1 MQSANGSGGILRI
14 MGDVLPFDLLPL
26 ARHFIHLR
34 DTQTIMPTI
43 QTRITTLL
51 NIRYPIILPGM
62 SWISTPELV
71 AAVSN
76 AGGLG
81 ILALGPLSP
90 EETAASIR
98 RIREL
103 TDQPFGVNVALLMP
117 GAVDNAKVALAERV
131 PVINFSLG
139 KGDWLIKACHEYG
152 GKVIATVTTAK
163 HALGAEAQGVDAL
176 LVTGHEAAAHGGE
189 VTSMVLIPAIADVVQ
204 IPVIGC
210 GGFAD
215 HRGLVAALALGAE
228 GVAMGSRF
236 ATCAESPVHQNT
248 KQAVLDK
255 DQHATIY
262 SPHFDGLPAR
272 YMQTPTAQRLTRHPM
287 SFFVA
292 AWQAMRAAR
301 SLGISLWKILAGLI
315 AEPKQ
320 IRLLACFGAATPRL
334 KAATVDGDLVQGMQF
349 IGQSQGLIHDIP
361 TAAELMSRTVL
372 DAYALLAERQHLFAE
387 PESQHVNLLF
397 SG

>member
-1 MQSANGSGGILRI
+1 MS
-14 MGDVLPFDLLPL
+14 
-26 ARHFIHLR
+26 
-34 DTQTIMPTI
+34 TIM
-43 QTRITTLL
+43 QTRITSLL
-51 NIRYPIILPGM
+51 NIRYPILLPGM

-103 TDQPFGVNVALLMP
+103 TDRPFGVNVALLMP
-117 GAVDNAKVALAERV
+117 GAADNAKVALAEQV

-139 KGDWLIKACHEYG
+139 KGDWLIKACHDYG

-163 HALGAEAQGVDAL
+163 HALAAEAQGVDAL
-176 LVTGHEAAAHGGE
+176 LVTGHEAAAHGGD
-189 VTSMVLIPAIADVVQ
+189 VTSMVLIPAICDVVR

-215 HRGLVAALALGAE
+215 HRGLVAALSLGAE

-236 ATCAESPVHQNT
+236 ATCLESPVHQTT

-262 SPHFDGLPAR
+262 SPNFDGLPAR
-272 YMQTPTAQRLTRHPM
+272 YMQTPTAERLTRHPM
-287 SFFVA
+287 GFFVA
-292 AWQAMRAAR
+292 AWQAMLAAR
-301 SLGISLWKILAGLI
+301 GLGISLWKIFAGLI

-320 IRLLACFGAATPRL
+320 IKLLACFGAATPRL

-361 TAAELMSRTVL
+361 TAAMLMNRTIE
-372 DAYALLAERQHLFAE
+372 DAQTLLAERQRQFADPVTE
-387 PESQHVNLLF
+387 RL